1 MPYLVDVN
9 CALANVELA
18 IVLVLAALNLQE
30 SSVLV
35 LVALTTLVASE
46 HSPGIKPV
54 EGKYNQ
60 ITHFLYEA
68 VLSNFNYLNVGENIY
83 LIMGNEQETCWLPHA
98 VTISH
103 FLLYGFQLAIACAR
117 SSLYWFVSQYF

>member
-54 EGKYNQ
+54 EGKHNQ
-60 ITHFLYEA
+60 ITHFL
-68 VLSNFNYLNVGENIY
+68 
-83 LIMGNEQETCWLPHA
+83 
-98 VTISH
+98 
-103 FLLYGFQLAIACAR
+103 
-117 SSLYWFVSQYF
+117 